1 MLYLLR
7 FALGLPENSISYN
20 MINIERIRWMY
31 ENFGLA
37 AAIKSAAY
45 DLVAILAFMGYC
57 LTLPFQFV
65 KLVVQNIKKE
75 SK

>member
-1 MLYLLR
+1 
-7 FALGLPENSISYN
+7 
-20 MINIERIRWMY
+20 MINMERIRWMY

-37 AAIKSAAY
+37 AAVKSAAY
-45 DLVAILAFMGYC
+45 DLVASLAFMGYC

>member
-1 MLYLLR
+1 
-7 FALGLPENSISYN
+7 

-57 LTLPFQFV
+57 LTLPFQFA

-75 SK
+75 PK

>member
-1 MLYLLR
+1 
-7 FALGLPENSISYN
+7 
-20 MINIERIRWMY
+20 MINIERIRWIY

-45 DLVAILAFMGYC
+45 DLVASLAFMGYC
-57 LTLPFQFV
+57 LTLPYKFV
-65 KLVVQNIKKE
+65 KLVVQNMKKG

>member
-1 MLYLLR
+1 
-7 FALGLPENSISYN
+7 